1 MIRIKH
7 IPHINTIVLFSAIG
21 IALMFVVLSLLFD
34 LPSILLI
41 LNEVILFLSLF
52 IPGYLVQFVLTHKL
66 MHVTLSKG
74 EHIACSFALSL
85 FLISSLSF
93 ITSFTGTGLRETF
106 YGYYI
111 LSLIMLVIVLL
122 LNRNRILHK
131 LSSLF
136 KTPRL
141 PLDNLSLFSL
151 LFLIFPL
158 FHLFGFAELNWDAF
172 NFFLR
177 DALAISISNSI
188 SAYYPGSFYDGN
200 IPLIFSS
207 YLSSVMYS
215 YGLNILNIMDF
226 DGDIPH
232 LMEYTNLSLSFI
244 VIATLLVTTLL
255 LRSFAYQVF
264 KDKYLVAATM
274 IIFLTAVLLNQ
285 FFYAKSLNADL
296 FFAFTTLLVLVFG
309 YRYLQT
315 HDRGSRYF
323 SLLMIVLGLSL
334 AIITKN
340 YAYPLL
346 LIIPLLCLKGLRKGF
361 AFSNFRQKTKDPAF
375 PNYLSRMIVLA
386 LFAVLIVFVS
396 LYTIRSNIL
405 TGSPFGYLVDT
416 LANYSENERWADHII
431 SLSGIHLSLENYP
444 LPNQNAALLL
454 SYGLFPVFLVPL
466 LIGTFL
472 VIKKEFWGLGIFV
485 IYILF
490 YYLMFVT
497 VLGLRDDR
505 HLFSIIALLSPVCAY
520 GLKIITGYLG
530 WTGEGRIIL
539 CMTMIL
545 CVLQIPFFDAIY
557 TDNDVKITNLFPSL
571 NDWYASDNLVKVL
584 GYSLTAF
591 GIVVILGKVIL
602 PATAKQYREWYIFG
616 TLFGITLFAIIGLPT
631 IDLLKAFKRSEDF
644 VHANYRGEHF
654 GFEDFMNLKYAVK
667 HSAYPMAL
675 QEFIE
680 INGNNPSNK
689 VLYLHGLGTEFLAMG
704 HASYIKIDDFRMLAD
719 LKDVVE
725 EKNPNKVH
733 ELLLSK
739 DITYFLYPSEINYH
753 YTRLME
759 LSNVT
764 ENALIFSDP
773 SSITTEKVRLNRWWD
788 LYIV

>member
-7 IPHINTIVLFSAIG
+7 IPHINTILLFSAIG
-21 IALMFVVLSLLFD
+21 TVLMFVVLSLLFD
-34 LPSILLI
+34 LPSTLLI
-41 LNEVILFLSLF
+41 LSEVMLFLSLF

-136 KTPRL
+136 KAPRL
-141 PLDNLSLFSL
+141 SLDNLILFSL

-158 FHLFGFAELNWDAF
+158 FHLFGFTELNWDGF

-188 SAYYPGSFYDGN
+188 SAYYPESFYDGS
-200 IPLIFSS
+200 IPLIFNS

-226 DGDIPH
+226 DGGIPR

-244 VIATLLVTTLL
+244 VIATLLATTLL
-255 LRSFAYQVF
+255 LRSFAHQVF
-264 KDKYLVAATM
+264 KDRYLVAATI
-274 IIFLTAVLLNQ
+274 IIFLTAPLLNQ
-285 FFYAKSLNADL
+285 FFYVKSLNADL
-296 FFAFTTLLVLVFG
+296 FFAFATLLVLVFG
-309 YRYLQT
+309 YKYLQT

-334 AIITKN
+334 AITTKN
-340 YAYPLL
+340 YGYPLL

-361 AFSNFRQKTKDPAF
+361 VFSNFRQKTKDPAF
-375 PNYLSRMIVLA
+375 PNYLSRMIVLV
-386 LFAVLIVFVS
+386 LFAILIGFAS
-396 LYTIRSNIL
+396 LYTIRSIML
-405 TGSPFGYLVDT
+405 TGSPFGYLVHT
-416 LANYSENERWADHII
+416 LVNYSENERWADHVI
-431 SLSGIHLSLENYP
+431 SLTGIHLSLENYP
-444 LPNQNAALLL
+444 PLNQNTALLL

-466 LIGTFL
+466 LVGTFL
-472 VIKKEFWGLGIFV
+472 LIKKEFWGFGIIV

-490 YYLMFVT
+490 YYLMFAT
-497 VLGLRDDR
+497 VLGLRSDR
-505 HLFSIIALLSPVCAY
+505 HLFSIIALLSPICVY

-530 WTGEGRIIL
+530 WTGGGRIIL

-545 CVLQIPFFDAIY
+545 CVLQIPLFDAIY
-557 TDNDVKITNLFPSL
+557 PRDFKVTDFFPSIYY
-571 NDWYASDNLVKVL
+571 WYTTDNLVKVL
-584 GYSLTAF
+584 GYSLIAF
-591 GIVVILGKVIL
+591 GVVVILGKIIL
-602 PATAKQYREWYIFG
+602 AATAKQYREWYIFG
-616 TLFGITLFAIIGLPT
+616 ALFGITVLAIIGLPT
-631 IDLLKAFKRSEDF
+631 INLLEQFKRYEDIVRIKYPSE
-644 VHANYRGEHF
+644 RF
-654 GFEDFMNLKYAVK
+654 GYEDFMSVEYATK
-667 HSAYPMAL
+667 HFAYPMAL

-680 INGNNPSNK
+680 INGNNSSNR
-689 VLYLHGLGTEFLAMG
+689 VLYLHGLATEFLTMG
-704 HASYIKIDDFRMLAD
+704 HASYLKIDDFRMLAD
-719 LKDVVE
+719 LKDVIE
-725 EKNPNKVH
+725 EKNANKVH

-739 DITYFLYPSEINYH
+739 DIKYILYPSEINPH
-753 YTRLME
+753 YRKLAE
-759 LSNVT
+759 LSKVT
-764 ENALIFSDP
+764 DNALIFDNP
-773 SSITTEKVRLNRWWD
+773 SSITTEKIRLNDWWD